1 VNVDT
6 KKKQVTV
13 EAGCTVERLLEALRP
28 YGLTLEN
35 LASINQQQLGG
46 FIQVSAHGTGA
57 TVKILASLWHR
68 ARLHCEYHPL
78 FSHKT

>member
-1 VNVDT
+1 VPVADQHALHYSVNVDT
-6 KKKQVTV
+6 KKRQVTV

-57 TVKILASLWHR
+57 TVK
-68 ARLHCEYHPL
+68 
-78 FSHKT
+78 